1 VEGKSRRV
9 QRAAQQAM
17 REPRVGFLSATFL
30 YPNKERQLGADAGRS
45 ETFSVIRSK
54 SPSSAFGTFSR
65 NGRRKN
71 AVFGAAAGRSET
83 FSAIRSKSP
92 SSAFGTFSRNGRR
105 KDAVFGAAAG
115 RSETIS
121 TIRSKSPSSAF
132 GTFSRNGRRKSA
144 VFGAAA
150 GRSEG
155 SDVGLV
161 QLIESAESQVAAIAA
176 MHFSSIAMGVGRA
189 VMPRVVRQGC
199 AVVKCSA

>member
-1 VEGKSRRV
+1 MFEAMDGRRAGNAGAISCRGHGWPSSCRPVEGKSRRV

-30 YPNKERQLGADAGRS
+30 YPNKERQLGA
-45 ETFSVIRSK
+45 
-54 SPSSAFGTFSR
+54 
-65 NGRRKN
+65 
-71 AVFGAAAGRSET
+71 AAGRSET

-105 KDAVFGAAAG
+105 KSAVFGAAAG

-121 TIRSKSPSSAF
+121 AIRCKSPASVF

>member
-1 VEGKSRRV
+1 MFEAMDGRRAGNAGAISCRGHGWPSSCRPVEGKSRRV

-30 YPNKERQLGADAGRS
+30 YPNKERQLGAAAGRS
-45 ETFSVIRSK
+45 EAFSAIRSK

-71 AVFGAAAGRSET
+71 AVFGA
-83 FSAIRSKSP
+83 
-92 SSAFGTFSRNGRR
+92 
-105 KDAVFGAAAG
+105 V
-115 RSETIS
+115 
-121 TIRSKSPSSAF
+121 
-132 GTFSRNGRRKSA
+132 
-144 VFGAAA
+144 A

-176 MHFSSIAMGVGRA
+176 MHLSSMAIGVGRA